1 VDDLTAPQP
10 GRYSQRDALPE
21 GVEVFQLRGPLFFG
35 AAGRLADVMDTL
47 PRMPR
52 HFILRMR
59 EVPFID
65 STGVAALADFVRRC
79 RAAGTHVVVT
89 GIQPQP
95 RAVMA
100 RMGLTDATPGFS
112 IAEDFAAALALTR

>member
-1 VDDLTAPQP
+1 M
-10 GRYSQRDALPE
+10 
-21 GVEVFQLRGPLFFG
+21 VEL
-35 AAGRLADVMDTL
+35 L
-47 PRMPR
+47 PRYPR
-52 HFILRMR
+52 WFILRMR

-79 RAAGTHVVVT
+79 RANGTHVIVT

-100 RMGLTDATPGFS
+100 RMGLTDATPGFT
-112 IAEDFAAALALTR
+112 IAEDFAAALAITSRQAPS

>member
-1 VDDLTAPQP
+1 
-10 GRYSQRDALPE
+10 
-21 GVEVFQLRGPLFFG
+21 VEVFQLRGPLFFG
-35 AAGRLADVMDTL
+35 AAGRLGDVMDTMQ
-47 PRMPR
+47 RRPR

-65 STGVAALADFVRRC
+65 STGVAALSDFVRRC
-79 RAAGTHVVVT
+79 RANDTHVIVT

-100 RMGLTDATPGFS
+100 RMGLTDEMPGFT
-112 IAEDFAAALALTR
+112 IAEDFQAALALARVG